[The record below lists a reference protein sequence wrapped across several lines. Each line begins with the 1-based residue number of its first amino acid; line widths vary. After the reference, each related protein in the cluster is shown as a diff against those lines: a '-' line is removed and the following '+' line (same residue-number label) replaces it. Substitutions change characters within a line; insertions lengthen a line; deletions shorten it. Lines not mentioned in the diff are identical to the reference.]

1 MNSIFPELQSQY
13 RKTLTES
20 ILPFWLKHGLD
31 MVNGGLYTGLDR
43 DGSLLETDKAVW
55 FQGRA
60 LWTYATAY
68 LEVEQRPEYL
78 EACTNLVGF
87 IDSCCFDDDG
97 RMFFRVAA
105 DGRPVIKR
113 LRYFFSETF
122 TIIGWAAY
130 ARAARAAGTTRT
142 AGARM
147 YAEKALELFKRILT
161 YRDAPGILLPK
172 FNPETSPSRGFG
184 VPMILLNTAQELR
197 KTLPE
202 ERSFLNQIIDQLIG
216 EIERYFVNDE
226 LQLVLEQCAPDG
238 SLLADHFEGRLLNP
252 GHAIEGSWFILN
264 EARYRDSDRL
274 KKLGLKMLDWMW
286 EIGWD
291 AEYGGIWYFRD
302 ALGKSPTEYWH
313 DMKFWWPQNEA
324 AIANLLA
331 YRLTGE
337 QRYLDRFTLVHEYVH
352 AHFPDTEMGEWYGY
366 LHRDGSLSTPL
377 KGNIYKGPFHIPRM
391 YLVCLRILEGV

>member
-1 MNSIFPELQSQY
+1 
-13 RKTLTES
+13 
-20 ILPFWLKHGLD
+20 
-31 MVNGGLYTGLDR
+31 V
-43 DGSLLETDKAVW
+43 VW
-55 FQGRA
+55 RWSVWAGR
-60 LWTYATAY
+60 
-68 LEVEQRPEYL
+68 R
-78 EACTNLVGF
+78 
-87 IDSCCFDDDG
+87 
-97 RMFFRVAA
+97 
-105 DGRPVIKR
+105 
-113 LRYFFSETF
+113 
-122 TIIGWAAY
+122 
-130 ARAARAAGTTRT
+130 
-142 AGARM
+142 
-147 YAEKALELFKRILT
+147 
-161 YRDAPGILLPK
+161 
-172 FNPETSPSRGFG
+172 
-184 VPMILLNTAQELR
+184 ELR

-264 EARYRDSDRL
+264 EARYRNSDRL

-331 YRLTGE
+331 YRMTGE

-391 YLVCLRILEGV
+391 YLACLRILEGEKVSDTGSLKKTE